1 VESQGPPS
9 AVIATAHQLPT
20 PSDSTVSATCQ
31 QLSTAP
37 ICVPEALSVG
47 SGMGALAIQEAGDFD
62 AMLASRDITPPWTLS
77 DAEFAP
83 VFAQLTQEFEAAQA
97 EMNAKDDYDEPDLA
111 TLRLEATYCLYR
123 ADSRRRDVKVKLSVV
138 LPVMYAAIRMD
149 HEALVEQARAAM
161 FMEQASLKKT
171 IAQMTM
177 NEGIVQDLKA
187 DLDRFRVAAST
198 PSP

>member
-123 ADSRRRDVKVKLSVV
+123 ADSRCRDVKVNDVRCHQDGPRGAGGAGPCGHVYGAGVSQEDHR
-138 LPVMYAAIRMD
+138 PDD
-149 HEALVEQARAAM
+149 HE
-161 FMEQASLKKT
+161 
-171 IAQMTM
+171 
-177 NEGIVQDLKA
+177 
-187 DLDRFRVAAST
+187 
-198 PSP
+198 

>member
-1 VESQGPPS
+1 MPA
-9 AVIATAHQLPT
+9 AVNGAHLCTIPR
-20 PSDSTVSATCQ
+20 SLA
-31 QLSTAP
+31 A
-37 ICVPEALSVG
+37 EALSVG
-47 SGMGALAIQEAGDFD
+47 PGMEALVIREAGDFD

-83 VFAQLTQEFEAAQA
+83 VFAQLTQEFEAKQA
-97 EMNAKDDYDEPDLA
+97 EMNAKDYHDEPDLA

-123 ADSRRRDVKVKLSVV
+123 ADSRRRDAKVKLSVV
-138 LPVMYAAIRMD
+138 L
-149 HEALVEQARAAM
+149 
-161 FMEQASLKKT
+161 EQASLKRT
-171 IAQMTM
+171 IARMTM

>member
-1 VESQGPPS
+1 
-9 AVIATAHQLPT
+9 
-20 PSDSTVSATCQ
+20 
-31 QLSTAP
+31 
-37 ICVPEALSVG
+37 
-47 SGMGALAIQEAGDFD
+47 M
-62 AMLASRDITPPWTLS
+62 
-77 DAEFAP
+77 
-83 VFAQLTQEFEAAQA
+83 
-97 EMNAKDDYDEPDLA
+97 
-111 TLRLEATYCLYR
+111 
-123 ADSRRRDVKVKLSVV
+123 
-138 LPVMYAAIRMD
+138 MYAAIRMD